1 MAAPLKVA
9 LTGGIASGK
18 SAVSAAFA
26 RLGVPIVDTDR
37 LARELVEPGRPE
49 LAAVVAEF
57 GPGILGPDGRL
68 DRRRLRTL
76 VFADEGRRR
85 RLEAILHP
93 AIRAATAAA
102 VAAATA
108 PYVVVAIPLL
118 VESGQAA
125 DYDRVLVVD
134 AAPET
139 QRARLVERDGE
150 SPAGADAIL
159 AAQAGRAS
167 RLAVAD
173 DVLDNRG
180 TLAEL
185 EAAVGRLHERY
196 LALARDPGSRR
207 R

>member
-18 SAVSAAFA
+18 SAASEAFA

-37 LARELVEPGRPE
+37 LARALVEPGRPE

-185 EAAVGRLHERY
+185 EAAVGRLHQHY